1 MEVNVSDQM
10 SVDQVVATCEHYW
23 LTTGVDPR
31 DVAAMKAELG
41 SHLTDAQ
48 AAGKKP
54 EAVVGRNFEEFAEA
68 WASEYRVPRPENP
81 PISPDARSRTRRKDL
96 WSAFGWAIPVAL
108 IVTVLIIVGPKED
121 VVDDPS
127 LWRWLWLG
135 LAVFLGIGEM
145 VTAGFF
151 MLPFAAGAAVAALLA
166 FFGVLVVIQL
176 IAFIV
181 VSLVAL
187 WGLRKF
193 AWSDN
198 QPSYPVGSKRYLN
211 ASALVIQEIDRSTG
225 VGRVRMD
232 TEEWRATTDGD
243 AAIPEGTEV
252 RVVDVRGARLV
263 VEPRD

>member
-1 MEVNVSDQM
+1 MEVNVSNQM
-10 SVDQVVATCEHYW
+10 SLDQIVAACEHYW

-31 DVAAMKAELG
+31 DVAAMKAELS
-41 SHLTDAQ
+41 SHLADAE
-48 AAGKKP
+48 AAGKKA
-54 EAVVGRNFEEFAEA
+54 EAVIGRNVEDFAEA
-68 WASEYRVPRPENP
+68 WASEYRLLRPGNP
-81 PISPDARSRTRRKDL
+81 PISPDARSRMRRKDL
-96 WSAFGWAIPVAL
+96 WSAFGWVVPVAL
-108 IVTVLIIVGPKED
+108 VVAALVIFGPKEN

-198 QPSYPVGSKRYLN
+198 QPSYPLGSKRFMN
-211 ASALVIQEIDRSTG
+211 ATALVIQEINRSSG

-232 TEEWRATTDGD
+232 TEEWRATTDSD
-243 AAIPEGTEV
+243 VAIPEGAEV
-252 RVVDVRGARLV
+252 RIVDVRGARLV